1 MRLLILDSYIHRLL
15 KLWCLHFWL
24 FCFVLKA
31 LILGDGCG
39 RLAVPSC
46 AQDLLLSLLLGTPDA
61 DGGIIRGVW
70 FKLGFAACKASA
82 LTFVLS
88 LQPPECHSL
97 KLRFWL
103 FCSVSESNL
112 QVTCYTI
119 DFPCLNISYRQW
131 VITGRSFAL
140 QKWIFKSHWS
150 NKGMLCF
157 LQVLALQLIYSL
169 EYFLYL
175 LPWRLWYI
183 DHCKPPR
190 ILDHFEVPVIFSPT
204 PSS

>member
-1 MRLLILDSYIHRLL
+1 MLTFLII
-15 KLWCLHFWL
+15 L
-24 FCFVLKA
+24 FCFESSNFGGWMWEV
-31 LILGDGCG
+31 GCTQLCSG
-39 RLAVPSC
+39 LAIVS
-46 AQDLLLSLLLGTPDA
+46 
-61 DGGIIRGVW
+61 IIGYSWCWWGHNTGCLVW

-190 ILDHFEVPVIFSPT
+190 ILDHFEVPVIFSLT